1 MRYAGSGKLQTF
13 LLLYPLKTVFKSPY
27 SEEVAQMTDEQKYSH
42 ITTENEKINVP
53 VGEKYM
59 LTIKEAAEY
68 FSIGTKKMRR
78 LAEDNLGRFAVYS
91 GNRYLIIRTKF
102 EKFVEESSAI

>member
-1 MRYAGSGKLQTF
+1 
-13 LLLYPLKTVFKSPY
+13 
-27 SEEVAQMTDEQKYSH
+27 MTDEQKYSH
-42 ITTENEKINVP
+42 ITTEREKASVP
-53 VGEKYM
+53 VSQKYM